1 MQPILV
7 PITSNTWSY
16 KCFPFNST
24 KKKAQTWSHGVKTWM
39 CSWQVY
45 NVRDPSILGQPP
57 NWGSL
62 VVGAASILGTSK
74 NAEKKGGRAGRVL
87 SEAAHLFAIPL
98 FNKKR
103 MEPLLYRCNQY
114 YRLCFVYWPWSLRL
128 IPATCKWHP
137 QTPLTRLQLQ
147 MTRKE
152 PIARMIG

>member
-24 KKKAQTWSHGVKTWM
+24 IKKAQTWSHGVKTWM

-87 SEAAHLFAIPL
+87 SEAAHLFAIPCSTRNWNPYCTGAINIIVCVL
-98 FNKKR
+98 FIDHG
-103 MEPLLYRCNQY
+103 LLGWFLRPVNDI
-114 YRLCFVYWPWSLRL
+114 RKLLLPGWS
-128 IPATCKWHP
+128 CKW
-137 QTPLTRLQLQ
+137 LEKNQL
-147 MTRKE
+147 R
-152 PIARMIG
+152 G

>member
-87 SEAAHLFAIPL
+87 SEAAHLFAIPCSTKMDGTL
-98 FNKKR
+98 TVHVQSISSFVFCL
-103 MEPLLYRCNQY
+103 PL
-114 YRLCFVYWPWSLRL
+114 SLRL

-137 QTPLTRLQLQ
+137 QTPLTRLKLQ
-147 MTRKE
+147 MTTGKTSR
-152 PIARMIG
+152 GW